1 MENQHIQLKAER
13 TISSIISDSFKFAR
27 SNFAELNSLFIKSL
41 LIPFVI
47 VVLLGGIYAATAP
60 TGFNPDPDL
69 SPFGLT
75 YFLMMVA
82 SVVYMV
88 LMVGVVLN
96 YVKAYADSSL
106 EIDQS
111 AVIIQG
117 RKVALSILGYII
129 VMVILL
135 ILGLILFVLPGIFVY
150 VPLLIGYV
158 ALVMENKSIKA
169 AITRGFQLVK
179 GEWWVTFGTL
189 LGVGIVFGIISFAF
203 QLPVFAYTML
213 KGFGVAEE
221 VSASGGGVDVIAAVL
236 TMVSAAF
243 TYLLYM
249 VFMIALALI
258 YFDLDEKKGSTGLLE
273 QIKHLGKEEI

>member
-13 TISSIISDSFKFAR
+13 SISAIISDSFKFAK
-27 SNFAELNSLFIKSL
+27 SNFEELKSLFIKSL

-60 TGFNPDPDL
+60 IGFNPDPDL
-69 SPFGLT
+69 SAFGLT
-75 YFLMMVA
+75 YFLLMVA

-96 YVKAYADSSL
+96 YVKAYADNSS
-106 EIDQS
+106 EISQP

-117 RKVALSILGYII
+117 RTVALSILGYTI

-135 ILGLILFVLPGIFVY
+135 VGGLILFVLPGIFLY

-158 ALVMENKSIKA
+158 ALVIENKSIKA
-169 AITRGFQLVK
+169 AISRGFQLVK

-189 LGVGIVFGIISFAF
+189 LGVGIVFGVISFAF
-203 QLPVFAYTML
+203 QLPVFVYGMM
-213 KGFGVAEE
+213 KGLGVAEE
-221 VSASGGGVDVIAAVL
+221 VSASGGGVDIIAAVL

-243 TYLLYM
+243 TYLLY
-249 VFMIALALI
+249 VVIMIALSLI
-258 YFDLDEKKGSTGLLE
+258 YYDLDEKKGSTGLLE
-273 QIKHLGKEEI
+273 QIKDLGKEEI